1 MPLQKPQTLAFLR
14 PPSANPEALH
24 LAELAS
30 DDGDQWRGYTIN
42 KFERFHTVALA
53 DNLREA
59 IVDFSAEARIP
70 LQIVEVQLRNRAI
83 RSDDLY
89 NHWEALRDSDVYATL
104 QPTGSQVKELCA
116 NLCNYVLK
124 RLLLL
129 VDSEDDRDQIIQ
141 DHWKDIEQTSYY
153 AFNKGNTPQKMP
165 RVFFGNIKNPE
176 DTRLAIDR
184 VLRSKVA

>member
-1 MPLQKPQTLAFLR
+1 MSLQKPQTLAFLR

-24 LAELAS
+24 IAELAS
-30 DDGDQWRGYTIN
+30 EDGDHWRDYTTN
-42 KFERFHTVALA
+42 KFERFRTVALA

-59 IVDFSAEARIP
+59 IEDFSEEAKIP
-70 LQIVEVQLRNRAI
+70 LNIVEVQLRDRVI
-83 RSDDLY
+83 RSHDLY
-89 NHWEALRDSDVYATL
+89 NHWEALRDSDVYAAL

-141 DHWKDIEQTSYY
+141 DHWKDIEPTSYY
-153 AFNKGNTPQKMP
+153 TFKKGNAPKKMP

-176 DTRLAIDR
+176 DTRLAIGR